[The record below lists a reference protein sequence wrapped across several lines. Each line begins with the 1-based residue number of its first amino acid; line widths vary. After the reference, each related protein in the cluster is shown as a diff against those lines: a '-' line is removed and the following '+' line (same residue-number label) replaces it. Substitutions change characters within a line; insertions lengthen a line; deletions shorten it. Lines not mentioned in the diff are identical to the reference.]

1 MSYSAQVFRILIASP
16 SDVTEEREIAV
27 KTIQEWNDLNSAER
41 QLVLLP
47 LRWETH
53 SAPEYGK
60 RPQEVINR
68 QVVDQCD
75 LLVGAFWTRIGSP
88 TGVSDSGTLEEIER
102 VAKDGKPVMLYFSKA
117 DKNPDD
123 IDLEQLKKLREFK
136 KKTFPN
142 ALVENYSGPVEFRDK
157 LARQLEIQL
166 RALLVDA
173 GDVAL
178 ESSKSP
184 YTDIIFQFA
193 DPDSGEGIGN
203 MQEISATLLKI
214 TDYEDIPD
222 YSPKRTTPRS
232 KEREELL
239 EVIMSSRHRDRDY
252 YRDSINRIIAKSKN
266 RPIRFWLKNTGT
278 VGARDVFIDIKL
290 RSDGESI
297 SLQTA
302 RHFETEGGVIYF
314 GDNETVEAA
323 KLSDTA
329 WSTSLEMRALQ
340 PKREVS
346 PARKLLLGGDG
357 DCQISVEASIY
368 ADTLSEPIIRKLT
381 IDYKVKVVETSYKS
395 LLEELEERE

>member
-1 MSYSAQVFRILIASP
+1 
-16 SDVTEEREIAV
+16 
-27 KTIQEWNDLNSAER
+27 
-41 QLVLLP
+41 
-47 LRWETH
+47 
-53 SAPEYGK
+53 
-60 RPQEVINR
+60 
-68 QVVDQCD
+68 
-75 LLVGAFWTRIGSP
+75 
-88 TGVSDSGTLEEIER
+88 
-102 VAKDGKPVMLYFSKA
+102 
-117 DKNPDD
+117 
-123 IDLEQLKKLREFK
+123 
-136 KKTFPN
+136 
-142 ALVENYSGPVEFRDK
+142 
-157 LARQLEIQL
+157 
-166 RALLVDA
+166 
-173 GDVAL
+173 
-178 ESSKSP
+178 
-184 YTDIIFQFA
+184 
-193 DPDSGEGIGN
+193 
-203 MQEISATLLKI
+203 
-214 TDYEDIPD
+214 
-222 YSPKRTTPRS
+222 
-232 KEREELL
+232 
-239 EVIMSSRHRDRDY
+239 MSSRHRDRDY